1 MMWMLDRSARC
12 WIFFAGRMGWKR
24 SWTVCLDTVFQLAGI
39 ADRFQ
44 MTEVEEALED
54 TIITQLT
61 TGSCADMLMRS
72 GGLGLRRVEA
82 AARRVVVERFEEEEG
97 TEGFMGMD
105 EEALRDVLED
115 DGLVVRKE
123 ELVLEKVVAWMK
135 G

>member
-1 MMWMLDRSARC
+1 MDLHDVDAGSFSKVLDLFC
-12 WIFFAGRMGWKR
+12 GKDGFEEE
-24 SWTVCLDTVFQLAGI
+24 LDTVFQLAGL

-44 MTEVEEALED
+44 MTEVEEALEN